1 MRLPFDG
8 VNTYLRISSF
18 GDNLEFAFFG
28 ALTSVGALF
37 IFNLKGE
44 KMDKK
49 IRTPFAA
56 ILLIL
61 TAALNVFQFTD
72 ICIEIFRFG
81 KIFNVFTAITLG
93 IELVLCG
100 VLFAKKYNN
109 ILVIVLGCQTIIP
122 LYYLVR
128 YFSIVKLLDFVA
140 YALLAIF
147 ALAVCEQTLV
157 KADLTKIKELF
168 SKLFYLPAIINLVL
182 GVCDLV
188 TFANR
193 GGNISVITIADILL
207 NGIILLNLGMWLKDP
222 YTKEKP
228 ITETDGNS
236 TNNMEEQGEAY
247 CGLGK
252 HILLLLFTFGIW
264 NLIWTYRTTKYLNKT
279 PNAEYYNPTS
289 KLLLCMF
296 VPFYTIYWYYRHGQR
311 IDSFTKSK
319 GLNGSD
325 MATLCLILGIF
336 IPIVACILMQDKIN
350 TICTSKET
358 KTVLQEQPEI
368 TDELKK
374 YKELLDSGVITQEEF
389 DAKKKQLL
397 GL

>member
-1 MRLPFDG
+1 M
-8 VNTYLRISSF
+8 
-18 GDNLEFAFFG
+18 E
-28 ALTSVGALF
+28 
-37 IFNLKGE
+37 
-44 KMDKK
+44 KK

-61 TAALNVFQFTD
+61 TVALNVFQFTD
-72 ICIEIFRFG
+72 ICFEIFLFG
-81 KIFNVFTAITLG
+81 KVFNVFAAITLG

-109 ILVIVLGCQTIIP
+109 ILVIVLGCQTLMT

-128 YFSIVKLLDFVA
+128 DFSIVFLLDFVA
-140 YALLAIF
+140 YALLAVF
-147 ALAVCEQTLV
+147 ALSACEQTFV

-168 SKLFYLPAIINLVL
+168 SKLFYLPAIIYLVSS
-182 GVCDLV
+182 VCYLV
-188 TFANR
+188 THIIR
-193 GGNISVITIADILL
+193 DVDISVLHIADSLL
-207 NGIILLNLGMWLKDP
+207 YGIILLNLGMWLKDP
-222 YTKEKP
+222 YAKEKT
-228 ITETDGNS
+228 ITETEGNR
-236 TNNMEEQGEAY
+236 TNNVEEQGEAY

-358 KTVLQEQPEI
+358 NTVSQEQPQ
-368 TDELKK
+368 TTAELKK

-389 DAKKKQLL
+389 DAKKKHLL
-397 GL
+397 GF

>member
-1 MRLPFDG
+1 
-8 VNTYLRISSF
+8 
-18 GDNLEFAFFG
+18 
-28 ALTSVGALF
+28 
-37 IFNLKGE
+37 
-44 KMDKK
+44 MDKK

-61 TAALNVFQFTD
+61 IAALNVFQFTD
-72 ICIEIFRFG
+72 ICFELFGFKIIFD
-81 KIFNVFTAITLG
+81 VFTAIILG

-109 ILVIVLGCQTIIP
+109 ILVIVLSCQIIIP
-122 LYYLVR
+122 LYSLVR
-128 YFSIVKLLDFVA
+128 YFSIVGLLNFVA

-168 SKLFYLPAIINLVL
+168 SKLFYLPAIIIVL
-182 GVCDLV
+182 SFFF

-193 GGNISVITIADILL
+193 GGNISVIPIADILL
-207 NGIILLNLGMWLKDP
+207 NGADFLLNGIVLLNLGMWLKDP
-222 YTKEKP
+222 YVKEKP
-228 ITETDGNS
+228 ITEPTGNS
-236 TNNMEEQGEAY
+236 INSTEEQGDAY

-252 HILLLLFTFGIW
+252 HILLLIFTFGIW

-350 TICTSKET
+350 TICTNKAT
-358 KTVLQEQPEI
+358 NTVSQEQSKT

-397 GL
+397 GF

>member
-1 MRLPFDG
+1 M
-8 VNTYLRISSF
+8 N
-18 GDNLEFAFFG
+18 
-28 ALTSVGALF
+28 
-37 IFNLKGE
+37 
-44 KMDKK
+44 KK

-56 ILLIL
+56 ILLIIIAVL
-61 TAALNVFQFTD
+61 DVFQFTD
-72 ICIEIFRFG
+72 ICIEIFHVG
-81 KIFNVFTAITLG
+81 KIFNVFSAITLG

-100 VLFAKKYNN
+100 VLFTKKYNN
-109 ILVIVLGCQTIIP
+109 ILVIVLGCQTLMP

-128 YFSIVKLLDFVA
+128 YFSIVNLLDFVA
-140 YALLAIF
+140 YALLAVF
-147 ALAVCEQTLV
+147 ALSVCEQTFV
-157 KADLTKIKELF
+157 KADLTKTKELF
-168 SKLFYLPAIINLVL
+168 SKLFYLPAIINLVSSI
-182 GVCDLV
+182 CFLV
-188 TFANR
+188 TLTNR
-193 GGNISVITIADILL
+193 GGNISVIHIADILL
-207 NGIILLNLGMWLKDP
+207 YGIVLLNLGMWLKDP
-222 YTKEKP
+222 YAKEKT
-228 ITETDGNS
+228 ITETEGNR
-236 TNNMEEQGEAY
+236 TNNVEEQGEAY

-358 KTVLQEQPEI
+358 NTVSQEQPQT
-368 TDELKK
+368 TDEIKK
-374 YKELLDSGVITQEEF
+374 YKELLDEGIITQEEF

>member
-1 MRLPFDG
+1 MGLIVKYTAEYTARG
-8 VNTYLRISSF
+8 R
-18 GDNLEFAFFG
+18 NLIA
-28 ALTSVGALF
+28 
-37 IFNLKGE
+37 KGE
-44 KMDKK
+44 QDMNKK
-49 IRTPFAA
+49 LRTPFAA
-56 ILLIL
+56 ILLIIIAVL
-61 TAALNVFQFTD
+61 DIFQLIDNFLHIDILIVFS
-72 ICIEIFRFG
+72 
-81 KIFNVFTAITLG
+81 AIALG

-109 ILVIVLGCQTIIP
+109 ILVIVLGCQTLMP
-122 LYYLVR
+122 LYYFVR
-128 YFSIVKLLDFVA
+128 FFSIVNLLDFVA
-140 YALLAIF
+140 YALLAVF
-147 ALAVCEQTLV
+147 ALSVCEQTFV

-168 SKLFYLPAIINLVL
+168 SKLFYLPAIIYLVSR
-182 GVCDLV
+182 VCYLV
-188 TFANR
+188 TLANR
-193 GGNISVITIADILL
+193 GGNISVIGIACILL

-222 YTKEKP
+222 YAKEKP
-228 ITETDGNS
+228 ITEPTGNS
-236 TNNMEEQGEAY
+236 INSTEEQGDAY

-264 NLIWTYRTTKYLNKT
+264 NLIWIYRTTKYLNKT

-350 TICTSKET
+350 TICTSKAT
-358 KTVLQEQPEI
+358 NTVSQEQPQT

-374 YKELLDSGVITQEEF
+374 YKELLDSGIITQEEF